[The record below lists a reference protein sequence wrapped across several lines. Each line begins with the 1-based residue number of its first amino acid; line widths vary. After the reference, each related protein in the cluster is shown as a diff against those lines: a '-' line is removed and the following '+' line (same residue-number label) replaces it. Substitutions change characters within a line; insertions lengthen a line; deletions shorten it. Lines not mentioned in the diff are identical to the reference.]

1 MSLEIKGKLI
11 QKLPVQSGTGKTGN
25 SWQKQEIIVET
36 MEQYPKKICVA
47 VWGDKIDEV
56 EKFAISDTLNI
67 SIFIESREF
76 NGRWYTDVRAWRMMK
91 EEPAKPAGL
100 PHQNDNL
107 MESATFTD
115 DINVN
120 DDLPF

>member
-1 MSLEIKGKLI
+1 
-11 QKLPVQSGTGKTGN
+11 
-25 SWQKQEIIVET
+25 

-67 SIFIESREF
+67 SISIESREF

>member
-67 SIFIESREF
+67 SISIESREF
-76 NGRWYTDVRAWRMMK
+76 NGRWYTDVRA
-91 EEPAKPAGL
+91 
-100 PHQNDNL
+100 
-107 MESATFTD
+107 
-115 DINVN
+115 
-120 DDLPF
+120 